1 MGVSSL
7 DDLLTDGV
15 RGQRVFVRADLNVPL
30 QDRVITDDSRLR
42 ASLPTIRKLQE
53 AGARVIVASHL
64 GRPKGQPVAA
74 LSLRPVAARLAE
86 LLGAGVAFCE
96 ECVGE
101 RARSAIDEL
110 GDGRVLLLENLRFHA
125 GEERND
131 PDFSKALA
139 TLADIYVNDA
149 FGTAHRAHASTAGMA
164 AHFDQPAAG
173 DLMNSELRHLRV
185 IREPIRPL
193 LVILGGAKVSDK
205 LSVLEALAPH
215 ADVIAIG
222 GAMAYTFLAANGDAT
237 GNSLVEPDRL
247 DDALAVQRAARENE
261 RRLLLPSDHLVADRF
276 EADAPTRVV
285 AEIPE
290 GAIGLDIGPETAS
303 RYASEAANAKT
314 IFWNGPMG
322 VFEMKA
328 FAEGTRTVAAA
339 VADSPATSVVG
350 GGDSLAAIHQLGLDN
365 RIDHLSTGGGASLEY
380 VQGLTLPGIA
390 ALER

>member
-1 MGVSSL
+1 MGVKSL
-7 DDLLTDGV
+7 DDLLSEGV

-30 QDRVITDDSRLR
+30 QGRAVTDDSRLR
-42 ASLPTIRKLQE
+42 ASLPTLRRLLA

-101 RARSAIDEL
+101 RTRAAIDEL
-110 GDGRVLLLENLRFHA
+110 GDGQLLLLENLRFHA

-131 PDFSKALA
+131 PDFSKTLA
-139 TLADIYVNDA
+139 ALADIYVNDA

-164 AHFDQPAAG
+164 VHFDRVAAG
-173 DLMNSELRHLRV
+173 DLMDSELQHLRV
-185 IREPIRPL
+185 IREPTRPL

-215 ADVIAIG
+215 ADVLAIG
-222 GAMAYTFLAANGDAT
+222 GAMAYTFIAANGAT
-237 GNSLVEPDRL
+237 TGKSLVEPDRFG
-247 DDALAVQRAARENE
+247 DALAAQRAARAAQ
-261 RRLLLPSDHLVADRF
+261 RRLLLPTDHLVADRF

-285 AEIPE
+285 TEIPE
-290 GAIGLDIGPETAS
+290 GALGLDIGPATAS

-322 VFEMKA
+322 VFEMEA
-328 FAEGTRTVAAA
+328 FAAGTRTVATA

-350 GGDSLAAIHQLGLDN
+350 GGDSLAAIHQLGLGN
-365 RIDHLSTGGGASLEY
+365 RFDHLSTGGGASLEY
-380 VQGLTLPGIA
+380 VQGLRLPGVA